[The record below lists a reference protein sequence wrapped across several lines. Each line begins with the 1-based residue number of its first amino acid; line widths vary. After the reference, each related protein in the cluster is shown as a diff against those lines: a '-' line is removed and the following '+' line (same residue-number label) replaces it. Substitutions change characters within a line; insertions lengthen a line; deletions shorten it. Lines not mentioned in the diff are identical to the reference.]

1 MVPAKESAMTK
12 SAYENFKKSIRNQSY
27 GVSLYWKLCVLFFLF
42 YGMLIYG
49 STVSSRYGFYCGFNA
64 SFGNAFKLSNVGF
77 NGPPT
82 VYTAGLIT
90 IQDIAY
96 YIK

>member
-1 MVPAKESAMTK
+1 MVPAEESPMTK

-27 GVSLYWKLCVLFFLF
+27 GVSLYWKLCVPSFWFC
-42 YGMLIYG
+42 GMFIYG
-49 STVSSRYGFYCGFNA
+49 SAASSRYGFYCSFNA

-77 NGPPT
+77 DGPPT

-90 IQDIAY
+90 I
-96 YIK
+96 